1 MDVQSGYPYWAIKNG
16 LMTAFPPLRNDAR
29 CEVAVIGG
37 GITAAIMADRL
48 VADGFDVMVVEQC
61 EMGWGS
67 TAASTA
73 LLQYEIDT
81 PMIELA
87 RRYGEPQ
94 AALAYRSCAQAIQ
107 RLEELAADIG
117 GCEFRRQDSLYLASR
132 RWHVRRMREEY
143 ELRRVHGLDVQWL
156 LPGDIVARYGF
167 DAEGAILSSL
177 AARCD
182 PYRMTSRLLARVRRN
197 GGTVHG
203 NTQVASIEG
212 AARSACL
219 HMADGVRLRAD
230 HVVVAAGY
238 AGQCWLKAKV
248 ASNRSTYAFVSHPL
262 DAGMLKPIA
271 GTLVWESARPYLYLR
286 TADGRLMVG
295 GEDDAIDIASRRD
308 RRVPAKAETLARRT
322 RRMLP
327 GMTIEPA
334 FAWAGTFAETK
345 DGLPFFGPH
354 PEYGPRVHFAMAYG
368 GNGITFA
375 VLGADVVLAAIRRR
389 SHPLRSM
396 FSFERLR

>member
-16 LMTAFPPLRNDAR
+16 LMTTFPPLRNDTR

-48 VADGFDVMVVEQC
+48 VAEGLDVAVVEQC
-61 EMGWGS
+61 EIGWGS

-81 PMIELA
+81 PMTELA
-87 RRYGEPQ
+87 RRYGEAQ
-94 AALAYRSCAQAIQ
+94 AALAYRSCAHAIH
-107 RLEELAADIG
+107 RLEELAVDVG
-117 GCEFRRQDSLYLASR
+117 GCEFRRQESLYLASR
-132 RWHVRRMREEY
+132 SWHVRRMREEW
-143 ELRRVHGLDVQWL
+143 ELRRTHGLEVEWL
-156 LPGDIVARYGF
+156 PPGDVEATYGF
-167 DAEGAILSSL
+167 EAAGAILSRL

-182 PYRMTSRLLARVRRN
+182 PYRMTYRLLARVRRN
-197 GGTVHG
+197 GGAVHG
-203 NTQVASIEG
+203 NTQVASIDGG
-212 AARSACL
+212 ARGACL
-219 HMADGVRLRAD
+219 HMVDGVRVRAD

-262 DAGMLKPIA
+262 DAGMLKPI
-271 GTLVWESARPYLYLR
+271 GDTLVWESTRPYLYLR

-295 GEDDAIDIASRRD
+295 GGDDAIDIASRRD
-308 RRVPAKAETLARRT
+308 RRVPAKAEALARRT

-327 GMTIEPA
+327 NLSVSPA
-334 FAWAGTFAETK
+334 FAWGGTFAETK
-345 DGLPFFGPH
+345 DGLPFFGQH
-354 PEYGPRVHFAMAYG
+354 PQYGPRVHFAMAYG

-375 VLGADVVLAAIRRR
+375 VLGADVVLAAIRRKA
-389 SHPLRSM
+389 HPLRAL
-396 FSFERLR
+396 FSFDRLR